1 MLTHTITST
10 ITTHQC
16 CGSGQHI
23 FSISGSDHI
32 MKKRIPLLSS
42 IAEPTHFRAPSPFWR
57 LLERRIYIPSKFLIK
72 HRNIQTGNNEQYE
85 LRFKDKKIKPFMFL
99 TKKLKLEFYES
110 EQNLFLIYPA
120 FLAPRFF
127 CLNRLTF

>member
-1 MLTHTITST
+1 M
-10 ITTHQC
+10 
-16 CGSGQHI
+16 
-23 FSISGSDHI
+23 FFFF
-32 MKKRIPLLSS
+32 
-42 IAEPTHFRAPSPFWR
+42 IAELLIFHVADRQKLWQKEKIRMLLLNALISITVLPT
-57 LLERRIYIPSKFLIK
+57 
-72 HRNIQTGNNEQYE
+72 G
-85 LRFKDKKIKPFMFL
+85 MFL